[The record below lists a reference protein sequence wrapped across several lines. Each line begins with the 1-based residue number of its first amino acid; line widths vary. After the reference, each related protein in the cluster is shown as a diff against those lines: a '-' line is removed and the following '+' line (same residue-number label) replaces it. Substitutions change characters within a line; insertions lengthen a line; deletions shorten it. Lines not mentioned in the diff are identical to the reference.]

1 MFETKTRAGKKHHIF
16 PTSSIGSGSSSQ
28 VGVTHDWQQDFWD
41 FLNGLSV
48 HIKLNLV
55 NDTFSFFFHISCLQ
69 DLENTWKF
77 LFGFLFGFLREP
89 TGNLLNH
96 TDMSRLDGHELD
108 IFFLSGF
115 LYKRKFI
122 FGGGWVRTP
131 FFGYRMGPPTG
142 AQTQPKKTFK
152 IWTCWVNFTS
162 YMNDTVLWNMQPGPP
177 QGQNQEEGD
186 LLHLLQG
193 QWPCQIDGYLVHWDW
208 FNIYYDTTILYSE
221 ICN

>member
-122 FGGGWVRTP
+122 FWGVGFARLFSGIEW
-131 FFGYRMGPPTG
+131 GPLQARKPN
-142 AQTQPKKTFK
+142 PKKRLKFG
-152 IWTCWVNFTS
+152 
-162 YMNDTVLWNMQPGPP
+162 LA
-177 QGQNQEEGD
+177 E
-186 LLHLLQG
+186 
-193 QWPCQIDGYLVHWDW
+193 
-208 FNIYYDTTILYSE
+208 
-221 ICN
+221 